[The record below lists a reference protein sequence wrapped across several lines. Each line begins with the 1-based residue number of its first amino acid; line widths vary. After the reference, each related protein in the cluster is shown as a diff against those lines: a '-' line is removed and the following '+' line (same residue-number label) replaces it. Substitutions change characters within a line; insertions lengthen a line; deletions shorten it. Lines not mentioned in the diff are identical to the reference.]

1 MTGPEHYIAAEE
13 LLEGQP
19 VVQVWSAILIVA
31 GALIL
36 ALELK
41 PPRAARLPLRSGDDA
56 TDAAVTRRGLAGTLR
71 AAATGIDGIS
81 SAAVRVR
88 RRARPRDRGL
98 RRPGTARRRRAQ
110 RTSHPGAARP
120 PGRPGPAPS
129 AAPHG
134 ARHHAEPLMHADRTN
149 RVALTLF
156 GLLVLIAGA
165 AGMTASTGVFG
176 TAFSKRTLFANRV
189 STYIGH
195 HGTWVWAAAAGV
207 CLLIALAALR
217 WIVALLISTDRAGDI
232 PIPVSTQQGT
242 TILQPAA
249 LTGALTREISTY
261 HGVDTTRA
269 RIIGDASAPE
279 IVIAVTA
286 SQSADLPA
294 LHRRIETEAL
304 AHTRQA
310 LGKTDAHPAQPRR
323 QPPAPPKQAR
333 SPCSSWGRAK
343 MASLTAGN

>member
-1 MTGPEHYIAAEE
+1 
-13 LLEGQP
+13 
-19 VVQVWSAILIVA
+19 
-31 GALIL
+31 
-36 ALELK
+36 
-41 PPRAARLPLRSGDDA
+41 
-56 TDAAVTRRGLAGTLR
+56 
-71 AAATGIDGIS
+71 
-81 SAAVRVR
+81 
-88 RRARPRDRGL
+88 
-98 RRPGTARRRRAQ
+98 
-110 RTSHPGAARP
+110 
-120 PGRPGPAPS
+120 
-129 AAPHG
+129 
-134 ARHHAEPLMHADRTN
+134 MHADRTN
-149 RVALTLF
+149 RFALTLF
-156 GLLVLIAGA
+156 GLLILIAGA

-176 TAFSKRTLFANRV
+176 AAFAKRTLFANRV

-232 PIPVSTQQGT
+232 PIPVSTQEGT

-261 HGVDTTRA
+261 HGVDTTRS

-286 SQSADLPA
+286 SQSADLHA

-310 LGKTDAHPAQPRR
+310 LGKTDLPIQLNLDVSRRPA
-323 QPPAPPKQAR
+323 
-333 SPCSSWGRAK
+333 
-343 MASLTAGN
+343 

>member
-1 MTGPEHYIAAEE
+1 MRLLNRPLAFILAAALAAASIIVMIEVTAFHFNSGP
-13 LLEGQP
+13 LLLHWTTWYHWAGKTHWDQL

-41 PPRAARLPLRSGDDA
+41 PPRVTRLPLRSGDDA

-71 AAATGIDGIS
+71 AAATGVDGIS

-88 RRARPRDRGL
+88 RRRARVTAVSG
-98 RRPGTARRRRAQ
+98 RPGTARRRRAQ
-110 RTSHPGAARP
+110 RTSHPSAARP

-134 ARHHAEPLMHADRTN
+134 ARHRTEPLMHADRTN

-176 TAFSKRTLFANRV
+176 AAFSKRTLFANRV

-232 PIPVSTQQGT
+232 PIPVSY
-242 TILQPAA
+242 P
-249 LTGALTREISTY
+249 
-261 HGVDTTRA
+261 
-269 RIIGDASAPE
+269 
-279 IVIAVTA
+279 
-286 SQSADLPA
+286 
-294 LHRRIETEAL
+294 
-304 AHTRQA
+304 
-310 LGKTDAHPAQPRR
+310 
-323 QPPAPPKQAR
+323 
-333 SPCSSWGRAK
+333 
-343 MASLTAGN
+343 